1 MASARTRRRLTI
13 ALVGGFAAMWFGLF
27 LLIGVATFAQ
37 WTLSRADSRCRD
49 AQPAD
54 AWGYTIEWDW
64 EQRAYNCDFQGRDY
78 SSTGDRERVTFSDL

>member
-1 MASARTRRRLTI
+1 
-13 ALVGGFAAMWFGLF
+13 MWFGLF
-27 LLIGVATFAQ
+27 LLIGMATLAQ

-64 EQRAYNCDFQGRDY
+64 EQRAFICEFQGRDY
-78 SSTGDRERVTFSDL
+78 SFTGDRERVTLSDL